1 MGRFAGLITAF
12 GMAAGLSA
20 AAAAELPAA
29 PGGEWREWRSASF
42 VAFSDASEGVVRRV
56 LLDLEEMRAVLEETA
71 TLQVEA
77 PVPTVLYLFRDR
89 RSFEPY
95 ALDDHGGADRIAGF
109 FTRREDLGFIAIDGD
124 RRRSASETVFHEY
137 VHHLLSDAAPGL
149 PLWLEEG
156 LAELYQTFEV
166 AGGTARVGLPIDAHL
181 AGLRQEGLLPLD
193 LMRSV
198 HRDHPVYRGGDHR
211 GRFYAQSWA
220 MVHYL
225 LLGAE
230 DRRGQV
236 ARFVDLLG
244 RGTPEDVAFAEAFG
258 EPSTLQ
264 DALEGYVQ
272 RRTLPFVR
280 VPVTVTLSDDVRG
293 RLLSPAEA
301 WARLGQLLAVQR
313 PPRAEAGDHFR
324 AALEHDPSHGLA
336 LSGLAG
342 LAEERADWE
351 SAAEL
356 HRRAAEAA
364 PSDPHVLFRSG
375 ASLLERGGSPTD
387 AIRLLRAAV
396 RLAPSL
402 GPAWTHLAAA
412 LELVGDD
419 PAETLRVARAAV
431 DRMPSDRDTLS
442 RLVRLEVR
450 AGPVGRAEEVVRDAP
465 LRNPLDRRRLVST
478 LVATLANEAAD
489 AMVDDRLDEAERLV
503 TRAEVWL
510 DAAHDERLRG
520 RLVELRST
528 IRTARLVDRYLEAA
542 RLAVAG
548 QREDA
553 VRILDDVLAAEPGET
568 LRKAATGLRE
578 RMLAPRPTPTPHPA
592 GAIMLV
598 SPGEVDAVNER
609 IAAGD
614 LDGAIERLEE
624 LDRRVDRGARSWID
638 VKLEE
643 LRRARDHNRFAE
655 RYNRAVDLLEG
666 GRPEAAV
673 AVLDELLEGLSP
685 GPDADAARRLRDRAA
700 SAAGRP

>member
-1 MGRFAGLITAF
+1 M
-12 GMAAGLSA
+12 
-20 AAAAELPAA
+20 
-29 PGGEWREWRSASF
+29 
-42 VAFSDASEGVVRRV
+42 D
-56 LLDLEEMRAVLEETA
+56 
-71 TLQVEA
+71 
-77 PVPTVLYLFRDR
+77 
-89 RSFEPY
+89 
-95 ALDDHGGADRIAGF
+95 
-109 FTRREDLGFIAIDGD
+109 TRREDLGFIAIDGD

-137 VHHLLSDAAPGL
+137 VHHLLSGAAPGL

-198 HRDHPVYRGGDHR
+198 HRDHSVYRGGDHR
-211 GRFYAQSWA
+211 GRFYSQSWA

-244 RGTPEDVAFAEAFG
+244 RGAPEGVAFADAFG

-264 DALEGYVQ
+264 DGLAAYVE

-293 RLLSPAEA
+293 RLLPPAEA

-313 PPRAEAGDHFR
+313 PPRAEAEDHFR

-375 ASLLERGGSPTD
+375 AYLLERGGSPSE

-396 RLAPSL
+396 GLAPSL

-412 LELVGDD
+412 LDLVGDD
-419 PAETLRVARAAV
+419 PEETLRVARAAV
-431 DRMPSDRDTLS
+431 
-442 RLVRLEVR
+442 
-450 AGPVGRAEEVVRDAP
+450 
-465 LRNPLDRRRLVST
+465 
-478 LVATLANEAAD
+478 
-489 AMVDDRLDEAERLV
+489 
-503 TRAEVWL
+503 
-510 DAAHDERLRG
+510 
-520 RLVELRST
+520 
-528 IRTARLVDRYLEAA
+528 
-542 RLAVAG
+542 
-548 QREDA
+548 
-553 VRILDDVLAAEPGET
+553 
-568 LRKAATGLRE
+568 
-578 RMLAPRPTPTPHPA
+578 
-592 GAIMLV
+592 
-598 SPGEVDAVNER
+598 ER

-614 LDGAIERLEE
+614 LDGAIDRLEE
-624 LDRRVDRGARSWID
+624 LDRRVERGARSWID

-666 GRPEAAV
+666 GRPDAAV
-673 AVLDELLEGLSP
+673 AVLDELLESLSP